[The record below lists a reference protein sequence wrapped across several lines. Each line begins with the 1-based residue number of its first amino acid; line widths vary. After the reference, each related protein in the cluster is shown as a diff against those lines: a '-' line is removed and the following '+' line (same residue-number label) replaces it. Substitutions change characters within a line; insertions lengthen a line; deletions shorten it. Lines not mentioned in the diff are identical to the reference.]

1 MEMWNSNDGQ
11 PFAVYSLCKECQVA
25 AKGMYWN
32 ATCGVCAKGPIVTR
46 LEIRYPTIESQ
57 QGNTPFQEIQFQVD
71 TIQIQNKCKD
81 AQIWFAENANQ
92 AIICSLLDRK
102 ILLVKIFFT

>member
-1 MEMWNSNDGQ
+1 M
-11 PFAVYSLCKECQVA
+11 F
-25 AKGMYWN
+25 WN

-57 QGNTPFQEIQFQVD
+57 QGNTPFQVD

-102 ILLVKIFFT
+102 ILLVKIFST

>member
-11 PFAVYSLCKECQVA
+11 PFAVYSLCKEYQVA
-25 AKGMYWN
+25 AKGMFWN

-57 QGNTPFQEIQFQVD
+57 QGNTPFQVD

-92 AIICSLLDRK
+92 AIICSSLDRK
-102 ILLVKIFFT
+102 ILLVNIFFT

>member
-25 AKGMYWN
+25 AKGMFWN

-57 QGNTPFQEIQFQVD
+57 QGNTPFQVD

-92 AIICSLLDRK
+92 AIICSSLDRK
-102 ILLVKIFFT
+102 ILLVNIFFT